1 MFVTPGGARGC
12 SMIFAR
18 RQGQTLRAIGV
29 EVCEFYLGSR
39 TSPIAMAREM
49 RRFLQEKRTFRPDV
63 VHAQFGTATAMFA
76 ALGAGI
82 TPLVITYRGSDLN
95 RPPEGGPRAATAR
108 ILSQI
113 AALRARCIVCVSA
126 RLLERLWWRKSRVTV
141 MPSGVD
147 TGVFRPR
154 PRSPARQRLGWP
166 AADPAVLFN
175 AGTDPRVK
183 RADLARAAVAAGRAE
198 LPRLRL
204 QMLDGT
210 TPPERVPE
218 LMNAAD
224 CLLVTSDQEGSPT
237 VVQEALASN
246 LPIVSVDVGDV
257 RERLSGVS
265 NTRVVARDPAA
276 LGRAI
281 VELVREP
288 RRSDGVLKVQEFCS
302 TRIAKKLLEIYGHA
316 VLDRSQPWNTSR
328 S

>member
-1 MFVTPGGARGC
+1 MKVMFVTPGDGRGC

-18 RQGQTLRAIGV
+18 RQGETLRAIGV
-29 EVCEFYLGSR
+29 EVCEFYLSSR
-39 TSPIAMAREM
+39 TSAIAMAREM
-49 RRFLQEKRTFRPDV
+49 RRFLHEKRAFRPDV
-63 VHAQFGTATAMFA
+63 VHAQFGTATAIFA
-76 ALGAGI
+76 ALGAGT
-82 TPLVITYRGSDLN
+82 TPVVITYRGSDLN
-95 RPPEGGPRAATAR
+95 RPPKGGLRAAAAR
-108 ILSQI
+108 TLSQA
-113 AALRARCIVCVSA
+113 AALRARRIVCVSA
-126 RLLERLWWRKSRVTV
+126 GLRDRLWWRQSRVTV

-166 AADPAVLFN
+166 AADLAVLFN
-175 AGTDPRVK
+175 AGTDPQVK

-198 LPRLRL
+198 LPHLRL
-204 QMLDGT
+204 QVLDGS

-246 LPIVSVDVGDV
+246 LPVVSVDVGDV

-265 NTRVVARDPAA
+265 NTCVVERDAQA

-288 RRSDGVLKVQEFCS
+288 LHSDGVLKVPEFCS
-302 TRIAKKLLEIYGHA
+302 TRIAKKLLDIYEQA
-316 VLDRSQPWNTSR
+316 ARYRPIA
-328 S
+328 